1 MILFIV
7 VKKFI
12 LVCSQG
18 YTMGDKGLVRFI
30 VAAIMISQSFLLI
43 APSANANLVNTN
55 STSHQVT
62 SQSTYVE
69 FSGASSSTGYQPADL
84 DEAYDGD
91 SSTGSF
97 GRIRT
102 YPCENYNSGPAC
114 TTGSHGEVEFRIQT
128 NSASSSSFTI
138 DFTHQFVVQCTTN
151 PKVTLSI
158 WNIQSSSWV
167 QMDSQ
172 TSTGGYDVNTTYS
185 SDYMSS
191 GGEILVKWRAES
203 GCSSNSGNDYVISR
217 LYEFHVYA
225 PDADGDGV
233 ADSSD
238 DCQNGASGWTSSPST
253 DYDSDGCNDLAEDS
267 DDDNDGVDDGVDYCP
282 KGHLDW
288 TSGALTDHD
297 SDGCNDI
304 EEDSDDDND
313 TITDNDD
320 YCSKGQ
326 LFISDSLTDYD
337 SDGCEDASEDNDDDN
352 DSVIDND
359 DDCPKGILGW
369 LSDSSTDNDGDGCR
383 DSDEDSD
390 DDGDGYSDTVE
401 DDCQSDPLDS
411 QSIPANSDG
420 TGDCDFLDDD
430 DDDDGTPDVDD
441 DFPFDPSE
449 DTDTDEDG
457 IGDNADLDDDWDGY
471 NDTYEESC
479 DSDPLDNTST
489 PLNFDNDDL
498 CDELDDDDDNDGY
511 NDSIDVFQFNALEWA
526 DFDGD
531 GTGDN
536 YDDDDDND
544 GASDT
549 YEAGCGTL
557 PNDNS
562 SVPGDLDGDGQCDG
576 MDLDDD
582 GDGWSDTLENNCGF
596 NSMSNASTPPDMD
609 GDGQCD
615 VLDDDIDG
623 DGWSNDEES
632 DCGTNEL
639 DNTSSCQDSFPT
651 NPDDQSNT
659 SGSNSGGDVNNGTS
673 DEITNP
679 DDEDEISDS
688 DSKKEDS
695 NDDSII
701 GLPLIIAIIFIVATL
716 SIIVVFFRKEAE
728 GQIQQAK
735 KEKEKLEG
743 QLEKQGEQMFELGK
757 QAIESVKQTSGQA
770 IESMTKTSGQAMESV
785 TQTSGQAM
793 ESVIQSAEVSSDSY
807 DEMEIKKQ
815 FIKECLR
822 FLNAPKHEFSTE
834 IYNAII
840 PFSGDENRQEKL
852 SDSFNLGVKIRIGL
866 EYYDDLI
873 PDEQEVVDL
882 LNQIIKKFFSFTG
895 GALDRKMGGWRNTT
909 EPTLELSASMQY
921 LDLYANLVHLRQICQ
936 VACWN
941 FNQTTVYV
949 ELSGPEMKF
958 DEVNPLND
966 KQKQWIE
973 QQKGGKKPVKF
984 SQGIFEMLDERK
996 NEIDS
1001 GFSHA

>member
-1 MILFIV
+1 
-7 VKKFI
+7 
-12 LVCSQG
+12 
-18 YTMGDKGLVRFI
+18 MGANGLVRFL
-30 VAAIMISQSFLLI
+30 VAAIIISQSFLLI

-158 WNIQSSSWV
+158 WNIQSSSWT

-297 SDGCNDI
+297 GDGCNDI

-326 LFISDSLTDYD
+326 LFISDSSTDYD
-337 SDGCEDASEDNDDDN
+337 SDGCEDISEDNDDDN

-420 TGDCDFLDDD
+420 TGDCDFLDED

-479 DSDPLDNTST
+479 DSDPLDNLST

-562 SVPGDLDGDGQCDG
+562 SIPGDLDGDGQCDG

-582 GDGWSDTLENNCGF
+582 GDGWSDALENNCGF

-659 SGSNSGGDVNNGTS
+659 SGSNSGGDINNGTS
-673 DEITNP
+673 DEISNP

-695 NDDSII
+695 NEDSII
-701 GLPLIIAIIFIVATL
+701 GLPLIIAILFLILVVSGIIL
-716 SIIVVFFRKEAE
+716 SKKKEADDRVADAEQRAKVERQRVDELQGRMADIAEMGVSSQASESKMQNQMIETQGRLQEVLHEKIQSIE
-728 GQIQQAK
+728 GVI
-735 KEKEKLEG
+735 ENKLEG
-743 QLEKQGEQMFELGK
+743 PEKFLSACFQKIKYNLPILEEDHRWARATPSNQK
-757 QAIESVKQTSGQA
+757 IEV
-770 IESMTKTSGQAMESV
+770 
-785 TQTSGQAM
+785 
-793 ESVIQSAEVSSDSY
+793 
-807 DEMEIKKQ
+807 
-815 FIKECLR
+815 
-822 FLNAPKHEFSTE
+822 N
-834 IYNAII
+834 
-840 PFSGDENRQEKL
+840 
-852 SDSFNLGVKIRIGL
+852 IRIGADYVPDL
-866 EYYDDLI
+866 CSESKAGYYLSQCI
-873 PDEQEVVDL
+873 L
-882 LNQIIKKFFSFTG
+882 HFFNNCG
-895 GALDRKMGGWRNTT
+895 GAANCLLGGYSPEKESNIYLENAIELTT
-909 EPTLELSASMQY
+909 YMSYSELHDSIDDIRTVCYWACQY
-921 LDLYANLVHLRQICQ
+921 LQQDV
-936 VACWN
+936 V
-941 FNQTTVYV
+941 TVSLDDTR
-949 ELSGPEMKF
+949 EF
-958 DEVNPLND
+958 VNPLSP
-966 KQKQWIE
+966 Q
-973 QQKGGKKPVKF
+973 
-984 SQGIFEMLDERK
+984 ERK
-996 NEIDS
+996 ELAEKIGDS
-1001 GFSHA
+1001 KKKRFEKSLTVKGLSTYKGKDIGLYFRFDEE

>member
-12 LVCSQG
+12 LVCLQG
-18 YTMGDKGLVRFI
+18 NTMGDKGLVRFI

-326 LFISDSLTDYD
+326 LFISDSSTDYD

-420 TGDCDFLDDD
+420 TGDCDFLDED

-479 DSDPLDNTST
+479 YSDPLDNTST

-562 SVPGDLDGDGQCDG
+562 SIPGDLDGDGQCDG

-695 NDDSII
+695 NDSTFLILGILGAVFVVVSFII
-701 GLPLIIAIIFIVATL
+701 M
-716 SIIVVFFRKEAE
+716 VVFRKAEEKVEEANE
-728 GQIQQAK
+728 AVKKAEEENFKIVSEFKDELLQDKEHMREESRKKDQTIKTIDQLK
-735 KEKEKLEG
+735 KE
-743 QLEKQGEQMFELGK
+743 QDQIGEQVEELEEKVEANELGK
-757 QAIESVKQTSGQA
+757 SYQIAYLDACIQYIEGDIDEIPPELMQWSESQSQNEKVRFELSLGCTYLSNFNEKQAGDVIGKTVLDFYSACGGGQ
-770 IESMTKTSGQAMESV
+770 SMNSAGGYSPPNQDEKKVQLENSIQLISNVDYTTLSSNLTKLR
-785 TQTSGQAM
+785 
-793 ESVIQSAEVSSDSY
+793 
-807 DEMEIKKQ
+807 EIC
-815 FIKECLR
+815 INYCKE
-822 FLNAPKHEFSTE
+822 
-834 IYNAII
+834 
-840 PFSGDENRQEKL
+840 
-852 SDSFNLGVKIRIGL
+852 
-866 EYYDDLI
+866 
-873 PDEQEVVDL
+873 
-882 LNQIIKKFFSFTG
+882 LNQLAVYLFMDNG
-895 GALDRKMGGWRNTT
+895 RNVGK
-909 EPTLELSASMQY
+909 S
-921 LDLYANLVHLRQICQ
+921 I
-936 VACWN
+936 
-941 FNQTTVYV
+941 
-949 ELSGPEMKF
+949 
-958 DEVNPLND
+958 NPLNRLQSD
-966 KQKQWIE
+966 VRKENRKTFEELPFRKVLLPKYLSGKYYVYNPEKKAWIPPE
-973 QQKGGKKPVKF
+973 
-984 SQGIFEMLDERK
+984 
-996 NEIDS
+996 
-1001 GFSHA
+1001 